1 VCELDASGLRRMMLP
16 MVASIMKKED
26 GDHLQRVKAYLE
38 QR

>member
-1 VCELDASGLRRMMLP
+1 

-38 QR
+38 RQQR